1 MPALLRAGHH
11 LAGIR
16 MLSCDVDGVLTDGGL
31 YYDKDGYAM
40 ARFHVLDGMG
50 LKRLQQAGV
59 RTCFVTQSRS
69 AAIEVRAHV
78 LGIDRCVMGVDDK
91 RDVVADLAREWGFTL
106 AEVCHIADD
115 LNDLSLLQAVGV
127 PVTVPGG
134 VREVKDICL
143 FETQTEGGFGAVREL
158 CEAIIASR
166 DEILST

>member
-1 MPALLRAGHH
+1 MPARLSAGPH

-16 MLSCDVDGVLTDGGL
+16 LLSCDVDGVLTDGGL

-40 ARFHVLDGMG
+40 ARFHVLDGTG

-69 AAIEVRAHV
+69 AAIEARARA
-78 LGIDRCVMGVDDK
+78 LGIDSCLMGVEDK
-91 RDVVADLAREWGFTL
+91 RDVVADLASEWGFTL

-115 LNDLSLLQAVGV
+115 VNDLTLLRAVGV
-127 PVTVPGG
+127 PVTVPSG
-134 VREVKDICL
+134 VSEVKDVCS
-143 FETQTEGGFGAVREL
+143 FVTHAEGGQGAVREL

-166 DEILST
+166 SE

>member
-1 MPALLRAGHH
+1 MPAPLSAGPH

-16 MLSCDVDGVLTDGGL
+16 LLSCDVDGVLTDGGL

-69 AAIEVRAHV
+69 AAIETRARL
-78 LGIDRCVMGVDDK
+78 LGIDRCLMGFDDK
-91 RDVVADLAREWGFTL
+91 RDVVADLASEWGFTL

-115 LNDLSLLQAVGV
+115 VNDLTLLQSVGV

-134 VREVKDICL
+134 VREVKDACM
-143 FETQTEGGFGAVREL
+143 FETRAEGGQGAVREL

-166 DEILST
+166 S